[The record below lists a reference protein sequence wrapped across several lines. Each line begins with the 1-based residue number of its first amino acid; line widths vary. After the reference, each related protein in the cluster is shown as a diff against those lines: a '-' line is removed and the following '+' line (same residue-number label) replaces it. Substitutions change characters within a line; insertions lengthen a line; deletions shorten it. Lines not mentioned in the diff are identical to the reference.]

1 MYAVVDTETT
11 GLSPKSDRIIELAV
25 IGLDENGEL
34 EWEWCSLINPERD
47 TGHGLAVRVHQI
59 YPRDVQGAPN
69 FADFAGH
76 VLNLLSGRAV
86 IAHNAAFDLGMLAAE
101 FERLQ
106 SPLPPLPQICTMTL
120 ARQAGFRK
128 SGLGPC
134 CQALGIRMEGT
145 HHALADARATV
156 ALARELVGFPARS
169 VQREVEACL
178 QTMGTWP
185 AVPVEQCNPIQ
196 RPIMPARNT
205 LSDAGARTQADPT
218 LGNEP
223 PLGDREAPVVEAWS
237 MVRETP
243 ESRYLAAVE
252 WVLEDREI
260 SAEQQQAL
268 AELRTELGLSEVQVS
283 EVHRTFL
290 RGLAGSMWRSGSISA
305 HEQYDLELVGAALQL
320 SSEEVAEARANPIGL
335 DLTNEDYLLKP
346 EARVVFTGEMSIARS
361 EWKRR
366 ATAAGLRV
374 VGSISGKTDFLV
386 VPFGET
392 GSGKSVKA
400 RKAGVRVVSEQ
411 RFRRMIE
418 RLERG
423 GVASHGNADV

>member
-11 GLSPKSDRIIELAV
+11 GLSPKSDRIIEMAI
-25 IGLDENGEL
+25 IGLDENGEQ

-47 TGHGLAVRVHQI
+47 TGHGLVVRVHQI
-59 YPRDVQGAPN
+59 YPRDVQDAPT

-76 VLNLLSGRAV
+76 VLSLLSGRAV

-106 SPLPPLPQICTMTL
+106 SPLPQLPQICTMTL
-120 ARQAGFRK
+120 ARQSGFRK
-128 SGLGPC
+128 SGLGAC
-134 CQALGIRMEGT
+134 CQALGIQMEGA
-145 HHALADARATV
+145 HHALADARATA
-156 ALARELVGFPARS
+156 ALARELVGFPAWS
-169 VQREVEACL
+169 VQREVETCF
-178 QTMGTWP
+178 QNMGAWP
-185 AVPVEQCNPIQ
+185 TVPVAQWEPVL
-196 RPIMPARNT
+196 RPIVPARNT
-205 LSDAGARTQADPT
+205 VRDGGAHMQVENAP
-218 LGNEP
+218 GNEP
-223 PLGDREAPVVEAWS
+223 PLGDGEAPVVEAWS
-237 MVRETP
+237 MDQETP

-260 SAEQQQAL
+260 STEQQQAL
-268 AELRTELGLSEVQVS
+268 AELRTELGLSEVQVMG
-283 EVHRTFL
+283 VHRTFL

-320 SSEEVAEARANPIGL
+320 GSEEVAEARANPIGL

-361 EWKRR
+361 EWKSR

-374 VGSISGKTDFLV
+374 VGSVSGKTDFLV

-400 RKAGVRVVSEQ
+400 RKLGVRVVSEQ

-418 RLERG
+418 RLERDG
-423 GVASHGNADV
+423 ARATDY